1 LLLLRQIQL
10 LLRSSRSSMTL
21 LPHQRA
27 ALFGNGITLPKL
39 ACVAGEPSGDLLAAP
54 VLSALNQIPDMA
66 GLEVYGIGGPRMQA
80 EGMRS
85 DWPMETLSVRGYVE
99 AIKQLPAILKLRKE
113 LIQNLLNEGRPDVYL
128 GIDAPDFNLGVE
140 LQLRKAGIPTLHL
153 VSPSIWAWRAGR
165 IKKIS
170 QSVERMLCI
179 FPFETEIYDKA
190 GVASTYVGH
199 PLASEIPLEPNIE
212 QAREKLSKHLK
223 IPTSSLEGLV
233 IAVLPGSRGSEI
245 ELIAPVFFETMQILS
260 ERLKGQKLHFLIP
273 VATPRLREPLEQLL
287 LKTKNTNP
295 DIQIHLLDGMADEV
309 LEASDVVLIASGTA
323 TLQAALWKKPMVISY
338 KVPWLTAQIMKRQGY
353 MPYVG
358 LPNILCG
365 EFVVPELLQD
375 DATQEKLANAVQAWL
390 DHPAKVARLKER
402 FAQMHETLRRPTGLL
417 VAQAIAQT
425 IANNRKKQVS
435 A

>member
-1 LLLLRQIQL
+1 
-10 LLRSSRSSMTL
+10 M
-21 LPHQRA
+21 
-27 ALFGNGITLPKL
+27 PKL

-54 VLSALNQIPDMA
+54 VLSALNQIPDMS

-113 LIQNLLNEGRPDVYL
+113 LIAHLLGEGRPDVYL

-140 LQLRKAGIPTLHL
+140 LQLRKAGIPTLHF

-165 IKKIS
+165 IKKIA
-170 QSVERMLCI
+170 QAVERMLCI
-179 FPFETEIYDKA
+179 FPFETEIYDRA

-199 PLASEIPLEPNIE
+199 PLASDIPLEPNTGA
-212 QAREKLSKHLK
+212 AREKIAKTLNIRSVALD
-223 IPTSSLEGLV
+223 GLA
-233 IAVLPGSRGSEI
+233 IAVLPGSRSSEI
-245 ELIAPVFFETMQILS
+245 ELIAPVFFDTMRLLAQ
-260 ERLKGQKLHFLIP
+260 RLKGQSLHFLIP
-273 VATPRLREPLEQLL
+273 VATPQLREPLEQLL
-287 LKTKNTNP
+287 LQTQNINP

-353 MPYVG
+353 LPYVG

-375 DATQEKLANAVQAWL
+375 EATPEKLAQAILGWL
-390 DHPAKVARLKER
+390 ENPVKANQLKAR
-402 FAQMHETLRRPTGLL
+402 FTQMHETLRRPTGLL
-417 VAQAIAQT
+417 VAQAVAQT
-425 IANNRKKQVS
+425 IASGAKKQRAS
-435 A
+435 

>member
-1 LLLLRQIQL
+1 
-10 LLRSSRSSMTL
+10 
-21 LPHQRA
+21 
-27 ALFGNGITLPKL
+27 LPKL

-113 LIQNLLNEGRPDVYL
+113 LIQHLTGEGRPDVYL
-128 GIDAPDFNLGVE
+128 GVDAPDFNLGVE
-140 LQLRKAGIPTLHL
+140 LHLRKAGIPTLHL

-170 QSVERMLCI
+170 QAVERMLCI
-179 FPFETEIYDKA
+179 FPFETEIYDRA

-199 PLASEIPLEPNIE
+199 PLASEIPLEPNPG
-212 QAREKLSKHLK
+212 QAREKITQALKLSNNALDG
-223 IPTSSLEGLV
+223 IV
-233 IAVLPGSRGSEI
+233 VAVLPGSRGSEI
-245 ELIAPVFFETMQILS
+245 ELIAPVFFETMQL
-260 ERLKGQKLHFLIP
+260 LAKQLLGQKLSFLIP
-273 VATPRLREPLEQLL
+273 VATPRLRAPLEALL
-287 LKTKNTNP
+287 LKTKSNHP
-295 DIQIHLLDGMADEV
+295 DIKVHLLDGMADEV
-309 LEASDVVLIASGTA
+309 LESSDVVLIASGTA

-338 KVPWLTAQIMKRQGY
+338 KVPWLTAQIMTRQGY
-353 MPYVG
+353 LPYVG

-365 EFVVPELLQD
+365 EFVVPELLQN
-375 DATQEKLANAVQAWL
+375 DATPQKLAKALQEWL
-390 DHPAKVARLKER
+390 NHPSKVAELKVR

-417 VAQAIAQT
+417 VAQAVVQT
-425 IANNRKKQVS
+425 IANSRHKRVDS
-435 A
+435 

>member
-1 LLLLRQIQL
+1 
-10 LLRSSRSSMTL
+10 MTL
-21 LPHQRA
+21 LPPLHA
-27 ALFGNGITLPKL
+27 ALFANDRITLPKL

-54 VLSALNQIPDMA
+54 VLSALNQIPEMSS
-66 GLEVYGIGGPRMQA
+66 LEVYGIGGSRMQA
-80 EGMRS
+80 QGMRS
-85 DWPMETLSVRGYVE
+85 DWSMETLSVRGYVE

-113 LIQNLLNEGRPDVYL
+113 LIQNLLHEGRPDVYL

-140 LQLRKAGIPTLHL
+140 LELRKAGISTLHL

-170 QSVERMLCI
+170 QAVERMLCI

-199 PLASEIPLEPNIE
+199 PLASEIPLEPNTH
-212 QAREKLSKHLK
+212 QAREKLSQHLN
-223 IPTSSLEGLV
+223 IPGTSLDGLV

-245 ELIAPVFFETMQILS
+245 ELIAPVFFETMQLLS

-273 VATPRLREPLEQLL
+273 VATPRLREPLEQLAL
-287 LKTKNTNP
+287 NTKNRNP

-353 MPYVG
+353 LPYVG

-365 EFVVPELLQD
+365 EFVVPELLQN
-375 DATQEKLANAVQAWL
+375 DATPEKLANALQEWL
-390 DHPAKVARLKER
+390 EHPIKVVTLKER

-417 VAQAIAQT
+417 VAQAVAQT
-425 IANNRKKQVS
+425 IANQRKNKVS
-435 A
+435 V

>member
-1 LLLLRQIQL
+1 
-10 LLRSSRSSMTL
+10 M
-21 LPHQRA
+21 
-27 ALFGNGITLPKL
+27 PKL

-54 VLSALNQIPDMA
+54 VLSALNQIPDMV

-113 LIQNLLNEGRPDVYL
+113 LIANLLGEGRPDVYL

-140 LQLRKAGIPTLHL
+140 LQLRKVGIPTLHL

-165 IKKIS
+165 IQKIAKA
-170 QSVERMLCI
+170 VDRMLCI
-179 FPFETEIYDKA
+179 FPFETEIYDRA
-190 GVASTYVGH
+190 GIASTYVGH
-199 PLASEIPLEPNIE
+199 PLASDIPLEPNVNG
-212 QAREKLSKHLK
+212 ARQKIVQTLS
-223 IPTSSLEGLV
+223 IPSNALEGLV

-245 ELIAPVFFETMQILS
+245 ELIAPVFFDAMQLLAD
-260 ERLKGQKLHFLIP
+260 RLKGQKLNFIIP
-273 VATPRLREPLEQLL
+273 VATPRLRAPLEQLL
-287 LKTKNTNP
+287 LNAKNGNP
-295 DIQIHLLDGMADEV
+295 DIQIRLLDGMADEV

-353 MPYVG
+353 LPYVG

-375 DATQEKLANAVQAWL
+375 DASPENLANAVQEWL
-390 DHPAKVARLKER
+390 NHPAKVNDLKTR

-417 VAQAIAQT
+417 VAQAVAQT
-425 IANNRKKQVS
+425 ITNNRQKKVGG
-435 A
+435 

>member
-1 LLLLRQIQL
+1 
-10 LLRSSRSSMTL
+10 MTL
-21 LPHQRA
+21 LLPLHA
-27 ALFGNGITLPKL
+27 ALFANDRITLPKL

-54 VLSALNQIPDMA
+54 VLSALNQIPEMS

-80 EGMRS
+80 QGMRS
-85 DWPMETLSVRGYVE
+85 DWSMETLSVRGYVE

-113 LIQNLLNEGRPDVYL
+113 LIQNLLHEGRPDVYL

-140 LQLRKAGIPTLHL
+140 LELRKAGIPTLHL

-170 QSVERMLCI
+170 QAVERMLCI

-199 PLASEIPLEPNIE
+199 PLASEIPLEPNTH
-212 QAREKLSKHLK
+212 QAREKLSQHLN
-223 IPTSSLEGLV
+223 IPGKSLDGIV
-233 IAVLPGSRGSEI
+233 VAVLPGSRGSEI
-245 ELIAPVFFETMQILS
+245 ELIAPVFFETMQLLS

-273 VATPRLREPLEQLL
+273 VATPRLREPLEQLAL
-287 LKTKNTNP
+287 NIKNRNP

-353 MPYVG
+353 LPYVG

-365 EFVVPELLQD
+365 EFVVPELLQN
-375 DATQEKLANAVQAWL
+375 DATPEKLANALQEWL
-390 DHPAKVARLKER
+390 EHPTKVVTLKER

-417 VAQAIAQT
+417 VAQAVAQT
-425 IANNRKKQVS
+425 IANQRKNKVS
-435 A
+435 V

>member
-1 LLLLRQIQL
+1 
-10 LLRSSRSSMTL
+10 
-21 LPHQRA
+21 
-27 ALFGNGITLPKL
+27 LPKL

-54 VLSALNQIPDMA
+54 VLSALNQIPDMD

-113 LIQNLLNEGRPDVYL
+113 LIQNLTGKGRPDVYL

-140 LQLRKAGIPTLHL
+140 LHLRKAGIPTLHF

-170 QSVERMLCI
+170 QAVERMLCI
-179 FPFETEIYDKA
+179 FPFETEIYDRA

-199 PLASEIPLEPNIE
+199 PLASEIPPEPNTN
-212 QAREKLSKHLK
+212 QARAKITNLQKLPSNALDG
-223 IPTSSLEGLV
+223 IV
-233 IAVLPGSRGSEI
+233 IAVLPGSRSSEI
-245 ELIAPVFFETMQILS
+245 ELIAPVFFETMALLVEQ
-260 ERLKGQKLHFLIP
+260 LKGQKIHFLIP
-273 VATPRLREPLEQLL
+273 VATPRLRAPLEELL
-287 LKTKNTNP
+287 IKTKTKNP

-353 MPYVG
+353 LPYVG

-375 DATQEKLANAVQAWL
+375 DATPQKLAKALQVWL
-390 DHPAKVARLKER
+390 NNPGKVAELKVR

-417 VAQAIAQT
+417 VAQAVAQT
-425 IANNRKKQVS
+425 IANSRQKRVS
-435 A
+435 S

>member
-1 LLLLRQIQL
+1 
-10 LLRSSRSSMTL
+10 M
-21 LPHQRA
+21 
-27 ALFGNGITLPKL
+27 PKL

-80 EGMRS
+80 QGMRS

-113 LIQNLLNEGRPDVYL
+113 LIQNLTGEGRPDVYL
-128 GIDAPDFNLGVE
+128 GVDAPDFNLGVE
-140 LQLRKAGIPTLHL
+140 FHLRKAGIPTLHF

-170 QSVERMLCI
+170 QAVERMLCI
-179 FPFETEIYDKA
+179 FPFEAEIYDRA

-199 PLASEIPLEPNIE
+199 PLASEIPLEPNTN
-212 QAREKLSKHLK
+212 QAREKITKELKLSSNLLDG
-223 IPTSSLEGLV
+223 IV
-233 IAVLPGSRGSEI
+233 IAVLPGSRSSEI
-245 ELIAPVFFETMQILS
+245 ELIAPVFFETMQLLT
-260 ERLKGQKLHFLIP
+260 EKLKGQKLQFLIP
-273 VATPRLREPLEQLL
+273 VATPQLRTPLEELL
-287 LKTKNTNP
+287 LQAKNLNP
-295 DIQIHLLDGMADEV
+295 DIQIQLLDGMADEV

-353 MPYVG
+353 LPYVG

-365 EFVVPELLQD
+365 EFVVPELLQN
-375 DATQEKLANAVQAWL
+375 DATSEKLAQALIDWL
-390 DHPAKVARLKER
+390 NHPNKVAELKAR
-402 FAQMHETLRRPTGLL
+402 FSQMHETLRRPTGLL
-417 VAQAIAQT
+417 VAQAVAQT
-425 IANNRKKQVS
+425 ITNSRQKRVQS
-435 A
+435 

>member
-1 LLLLRQIQL
+1 
-10 LLRSSRSSMTL
+10 
-21 LPHQRA
+21 
-27 ALFGNGITLPKL
+27 LPKL

-80 EGMRS
+80 QGMRS

-113 LIQNLLNEGRPDVYL
+113 LIQNLTGEGRPDVYL
-128 GIDAPDFNLGVE
+128 GVDAPDFNLGVE
-140 LQLRKAGIPTLHL
+140 FHLRKAGIPTLHF

-170 QSVERMLCI
+170 QAVERMLCI
-179 FPFETEIYDKA
+179 FPFETEIYDRA

-199 PLASEIPLEPNIE
+199 PLASEIPLEPNTN
-212 QAREKLSKHLK
+212 QARENITKELKLSSNLLDG
-223 IPTSSLEGLV
+223 IV
-233 IAVLPGSRGSEI
+233 IAVLPGSRSSEI
-245 ELIAPVFFETMQILS
+245 ELITPVFFETMQLLT
-260 ERLKGQKLHFLIP
+260 EKLKGQKLQFLIP
-273 VATPRLREPLEQLL
+273 VATPQLRPPLEELL
-287 LKTKNTNP
+287 LQAKNLNP
-295 DIQIHLLDGMADEV
+295 DIRIQLLDGMADEV

-353 MPYVG
+353 LPYVG

-365 EFVVPELLQD
+365 EFVVPELLQN
-375 DATQEKLANAVQAWL
+375 DATSEKLAQALIDWL
-390 DHPAKVARLKER
+390 NHPNKVAELKAR
-402 FAQMHETLRRPTGLL
+402 FSQMHETLRRPTGLL
-417 VAQAIAQT
+417 VAQAVAQT
-425 IANNRKKQVS
+425 IINSRQKRVQS
-435 A
+435 

>member
-1 LLLLRQIQL
+1 
-10 LLRSSRSSMTL
+10 M
-21 LPHQRA
+21 
-27 ALFGNGITLPKL
+27 PKL

-54 VLSALNQIPDMA
+54 ALSALNQIPDMA
-66 GLEVYGIGGPRMQA
+66 NLEVYGIGGPRMQA

-85 DWPMETLSVRGYVE
+85 DWSMETLSVRGYVE

-113 LIQNLLNEGRPDVYL
+113 LIAKLLGVDRPDVYL

-140 LQLRKAGIPTLHL
+140 LQLRKAGIPTLHF

-165 IKKIS
+165 IKKIA
-170 QSVERMLCI
+170 QAVDRMLCI
-179 FPFETEIYDKA
+179 FPFETEIYERA

-199 PLASEIPLEPNIE
+199 PLASEIPLEPNPQ
-212 QAREKLSKHLK
+212 QAREKVTKTLKLS
-223 IPTSSLEGLV
+223 SSALDGIV

-245 ELIAPVFFETMQILS
+245 ELIAPVFFETIQLLTQK
-260 ERLKGQKLHFLIP
+260 LKGQKLQFLIP

-287 LKTKNTNP
+287 LKLKNINP

-353 MPYVG
+353 LPYVG

-365 EFVVPELLQD
+365 KFVVPELLQD
-375 DATQEKLANAVQAWL
+375 EATPEKLATAVQDWL
-390 DHPAKVARLKER
+390 DHPNKVAELKAR

-417 VAQAIAQT
+417 VAQAVAQT
-425 IANNRKKQVS
+425 IENSRQKRVA

>member
-1 LLLLRQIQL
+1 MI
-10 LLRSSRSSMTL
+10 L
-21 LPHQRA
+21 LPPQHA
-27 ALFGNGITLPKL
+27 ALFANDRNTLPKL

-80 EGMRS
+80 QGMQS
-85 DWPMETLSVRGYVE
+85 TWPMETLSVRGYVE
-99 AIKQLPAILKLRKE
+99 AIKQLPAILRLRKE
-113 LIQNLLNEGRPDVYL
+113 LIAYLLGEGRPDVFL

-165 IKKIS
+165 IKKIA
-170 QSVERMLCI
+170 QAVDRMLCI

-190 GVASTYVGH
+190 GVQSTYVGH
-199 PLASEIPLEPNIE
+199 PLASEIPLEPKPL
-212 QAREKLSKHLK
+212 QAREKISQKLK
-223 IPTSSLEGLV
+223 IPPESLSGLV
-233 IAVLPGSRGSEI
+233 IAVLPGSRNSEI
-245 ELIAPVFFETMQILS
+245 ELIAPVFFETMQLLS
-260 ERLKGQKLHFLIP
+260 EQLKGQQLRFLIP
-273 VATPRLREPLEQLL
+273 VATPRLRQPLEQLL
-287 LKTKNTNP
+287 MAAKSRHP
-295 DIQIHLLDGMADEV
+295 DIQIDLLDGMADEI

-353 MPYVG
+353 LPYVG

-375 DATQEKLANAVQAWL
+375 DATPTNLAAAIQTWINQ
-390 DHPAKVARLKER
+390 PTKVAKLKDR
-402 FAQMHETLRRPTGLL
+402 FEQMHESLRRPTGLL
-417 VAQAIAQT
+417 VAQAVSQT
-425 IANNRKKQVS
+425 ITSCNSR
-435 A
+435 

>member
-1 LLLLRQIQL
+1 MI
-10 LLRSSRSSMTL
+10 L
-21 LPHQRA
+21 LPPLRA
-27 ALFGNGITLPKL
+27 ASFGNRIALPKL

-54 VLSALNQIPDMA
+54 VLSALNQIPDMS

-113 LIQNLLNEGRPDVYL
+113 LIQNLLHEGRPDVYL

-165 IKKIS
+165 IKKIA
-170 QSVERMLCI
+170 QAVERMLCI

-199 PLASEIPLEPNIE
+199 PLASEIPLEPNVQ
-212 QAREKLSKHLK
+212 QAREKLTQHLNKHLK
-223 IPTSSLEGLV
+223 QESNSLDGLV

-245 ELIAPVFFETMQILS
+245 ELIAPVFFETMQLLS
-260 ERLKGQKLHFLIP
+260 NRLKGQKLNFLIP
-273 VATPRLREPLEQLL
+273 VATPRLLEPLEQLL
-287 LKTKNTNP
+287 RKARELNP
-295 DIQIHLLDGMADEV
+295 DIQIHLLNGMADEV

-338 KVPWLTAQIMKRQGY
+338 RVPWLTAQIMKRQGY
-353 MPYVG
+353 LPYVG

-375 DATQEKLANAVQAWL
+375 DATPENLANALQEWL
-390 DHPAKVARLKER
+390 EHPSKVTALKER
-402 FAQMHETLRRPTGLL
+402 FMHMHEILRRPTGLL
-417 VAQAIAQT
+417 VAQAVAQT
-425 IANNRKKQVS
+425 IANQRKNKVTV
-435 A
+435 

>member
-1 LLLLRQIQL
+1 
-10 LLRSSRSSMTL
+10 M
-21 LPHQRA
+21 
-27 ALFGNGITLPKL
+27 PKL

-80 EGMRS
+80 QGMRS

-113 LIQNLLNEGRPDVYL
+113 LIQNLTGEGRPDVYL
-128 GIDAPDFNLGVE
+128 GVDAPDFNLGVE
-140 LQLRKAGIPTLHL
+140 FHLRKAGIPTLHF

-170 QSVERMLCI
+170 QAVERMLCI
-179 FPFETEIYDKA
+179 FPFETEIYDRA

-199 PLASEIPLEPNIE
+199 PLASEIPLEPNTN
-212 QAREKLSKHLK
+212 QAREKITKELKLSSNLLDG
-223 IPTSSLEGLV
+223 IV
-233 IAVLPGSRGSEI
+233 IAVLPGSRSSEI
-245 ELIAPVFFETMQILS
+245 ELIAPVFFETMQLLT
-260 ERLKGQKLHFLIP
+260 EKLKGQKLQFLIP
-273 VATPRLREPLEQLL
+273 IATPQLRAPLEKLL
-287 LKTKNTNP
+287 LQAKNLNP
-295 DIQIHLLDGMADEV
+295 DIQIQLLDGMADEV

-353 MPYVG
+353 LPYVG

-365 EFVVPELLQD
+365 EFVVPELLQN
-375 DATQEKLANAVQAWL
+375 DATSEKLAQALIDWL
-390 DHPAKVARLKER
+390 NHPNKVAELKAR
-402 FAQMHETLRRPTGLL
+402 FSQMHETLRRPTGLL
-417 VAQAIAQT
+417 VAQAVAQT
-425 IANNRKKQVS
+425 ITNSRQKRVQS
-435 A
+435 

>member
-1 LLLLRQIQL
+1 
-10 LLRSSRSSMTL
+10 M
-21 LPHQRA
+21 
-27 ALFGNGITLPKL
+27 PKL

-113 LIQNLLNEGRPDVYL
+113 LIQNLTGEGRPDVYL

-140 LQLRKAGIPTLHL
+140 LHLRKVGIPTLHF

-170 QSVERMLCI
+170 QAVERMLCI
-179 FPFETEIYDKA
+179 FPFETEIYDRA

-199 PLASEIPLEPNIE
+199 PLASQIPLESNTN
-212 QAREKLSKHLK
+212 QARAKITNLQKLASNALDG
-223 IPTSSLEGLV
+223 IV
-233 IAVLPGSRGSEI
+233 IAVLPGSRSSEI
-245 ELIAPVFFETMQILS
+245 ELIAPVFFETMALLVEQ
-260 ERLKGQKLHFLIP
+260 LKGQKLHFLIP
-273 VATPRLREPLEQLL
+273 VATPRLRAPLEELL
-287 LKTKNTNP
+287 IQTKTKNP

-353 MPYVG
+353 LPYVG

-375 DATQEKLANAVQAWL
+375 DATPQKLAKALQVWL
-390 DHPAKVARLKER
+390 DNPGKVAELKAR

-417 VAQAIAQT
+417 VAQAVAQT
-425 IANNRKKQVS
+425 IANSRQKRVNS
-435 A
+435 